1 MNIQEY
7 IFGPNERA
15 KVYIGSSDLM
25 TRNLVRRVEICVP
38 VLDEK
43 LKKKVIKILDTI
55 MDKNNRI
62 AILNSD
68 SSYTH
73 LNPNKDSCQEIFIR
87 EATLEKNR
95 IESRK
100 AEKETLS
107 KANLSSSEKGKKAID
122 KEQIIIKSLDKK
134 EEKVIQIKNLSFLER
149 LKLLFFPNKK

>member
-1 MNIQEY
+1 
-7 IFGPNERA
+7 
-15 KVYIGSSDLM
+15 
-25 TRNLVRRVEICVP
+25 
-38 VLDEK
+38 
-43 LKKKVIKILDTI
+43 

-107 KANLSSSEKGKKAID
+107 KANLSSSEKGKK
-122 KEQIIIKSLDKK
+122 L
-134 EEKVIQIKNLSFLER
+134 
-149 LKLLFFPNKK
+149 